1 LPACAGSPH
10 ASPLWAGRKELVV
23 EDQSNV
29 QEAVE
34 VVIEPKTAEP
44 TKVRKSIPQR
54 VGAAGKA
61 LIVYLGTGSIGA
73 ALVAYLIFRAAG
85 C

>member
-1 LPACAGSPH
+1 M
-10 ASPLWAGRKELVV
+10 
-23 EDQSNV
+23 EDKSNV
-29 QEAVE
+29 QETAAAE
-34 VVIEPKTAEP
+34 VVAEPK
-44 TKVRKSIPQR
+44 KSRKTIPQR

-61 LIVYLGTGSIGA
+61 LLVYLGTGSIGA

>member
-1 LPACAGSPH
+1 VS
-10 ASPLWAGRKELVV
+10 AGRKEP
-23 EDQSNV
+23 
-29 QEAVE
+29 AVE
-34 VVIEPKTAEP
+34 EHDIVHEPEVNEQPK
-44 TKVRKSIPQR
+44 KRKSIPQR

-61 LIVYLGTGSIGA
+61 ALVYLGTGSIGA

>member
-1 LPACAGSPH
+1 LLYNPLAGLPH
-10 ASPLWAGRKELVV
+10 TSPLGTGRKELVV
-23 EDQSNV
+23 EDKSNV
-29 QEAVE
+29 QEMPE
-34 VVIEPKTAEP
+34 VAAKPK
-44 TKVRKSIPQR
+44 KLRKSIPQR

-61 LIVYLGTGSIGA
+61 LLVYLGTGSIGA

>member
-1 LPACAGSPH
+1 
-10 ASPLWAGRKELVV
+10 V
-23 EDQSNV
+23 EEKSNV
-29 QEAVE
+29 QEAAE
-34 VVIEPKTAEP
+34 VPEAPK
-44 TKVRKSIPQR
+44 KVRKSIPQR

-61 LIVYLGTGSIGA
+61 LLVYLGTGSIGA

>member
-1 LPACAGSPH
+1 
-10 ASPLWAGRKELVV
+10 V

-29 QEAVE
+29 QEAVQGPE
-34 VVIEPKTAEP
+34 APE
-44 TKVRKSIPQR
+44 KVRKSIPQR

-61 LIVYLGTGSIGA
+61 LLVYLGTGSIGA
-73 ALVAYLIFRAAG
+73 ALIAYLIFRGAG